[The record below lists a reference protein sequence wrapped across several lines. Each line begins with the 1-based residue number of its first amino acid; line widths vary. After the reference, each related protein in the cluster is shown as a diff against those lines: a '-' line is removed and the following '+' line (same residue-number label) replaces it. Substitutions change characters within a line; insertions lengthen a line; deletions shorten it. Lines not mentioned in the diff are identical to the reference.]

1 MATSYRFMVLIFV
14 VLLSTLHQFSS
25 LSAADSSSSYRS
37 LLAVQRNNNRI
48 PRCNEMGSRSEC
60 LQNPK
65 CKRCRSEALDDMCFS
80 KSEAWRL
87 PHQIGLLGLVWNV
100 AGYMAGIAMV
110 LEDGGYVAGIT
121 VGWRVTGYV
130 AIRVLPLEEG
140 IATGSLAVGVFP
152 LIFES
157 FVG

>member
-1 MATSYRFMVLIFV
+1 MIFFLICLTLFLTIFTFSYSPLKLEWGSWVLSTHFAHRLAHSSLMATSYRFMVLIFV

-25 LSAADSSSSYRS
+25 LSAADSFSSYRS

-80 KSEAWRL
+80 ESEAWRL
-87 PHQIGLLGLVWNV
+87 PHQ
-100 AGYMAGIAMV
+100 
-110 LEDGGYVAGIT
+110 
-121 VGWRVTGYV
+121 
-130 AIRVLPLEEG
+130 
-140 IATGSLAVGVFP
+140 VFTCD
-152 LIFES
+152 S
-157 FVG
+157 